1 MKGCKFDIG
10 MMVLLAGVLLVGCS
24 HDADLTLRSEIAV
37 QTGVTHMVKRIHS
50 ISDNTELQAQD
61 IKIDAYY
68 HGTNTAYLSGAKLHY
83 DTEHTP
89 SAAWVFWDGSAQVHY
104 YWPFDGSKTSTGVVA
119 STLDFVGS
127 CPFAAPDYITSS
139 SFDHASGA
147 SYTFDM
153 SSYMTVASQEDM
165 QEYLIAVLDS
175 QTLNTQTEAG
185 GALPMNFKHPLA
197 QVKFTITAASGTHVT
212 INSIG
217 IADVYT
223 GGTCTYDGT
232 EMSWGGYSGNDTVK
246 IEDLALKYGTAST
259 ETDPVYILPYE
270 GTKYLIVNATWDE
283 WQNVTISDYGT
294 DVAFNWESG
303 HSYVYN
309 LTLDKSGLKVDVT
322 RFTEQW

>member
-1 MKGCKFDIG
+1 M
-10 MMVLLAGVLLVGCS
+10 GCS

-50 ISDNTELQAQD
+50 ISDNTDLQAQD

-127 CPFAAPDYITSS
+127 CPFEVPDYITDS
-139 SFDHASGA
+139 SFDPASGA

-153 SSYMTVASQEDM
+153 SSYMTLTSQEDM

-232 EMSWGGYSGNDTVK
+232 AMSWDSYSGNDD
-246 IEDLALKYGTAST
+246 IELTGLNLKYGTSST
-259 ETDPVYILPYE
+259 ETLPYMVVPNNY
-270 GTKYLIVNATWDE
+270 GAKTLTVNGTWDD
-283 WQNVTISDYGT
+283 WTDSVTKDIEAEVS
-294 DVAFNWESG
+294 FNWEPG
-303 HSYVYN
+303 YIYTYN
-309 LTLDKSGLKVDVT
+309 LTVTKYALKVDVSKY
-322 RFTEQW
+322 TEQW